1 MPVQQEIKSQ
11 LAKLLATEDI
21 VVEHKNVE
29 TAQFNTDTRVLIL
42 PIWEKASNDVYDMLV
57 GHEVGHAL
65 FTPNEDPPKD
75 IPHSFLNVCE
85 DARIEKL
92 MKRRYMGLAKSFYRG
107 YSEMHEEDFFE
118 LDGEDI
124 DSFTLA
130 DRANLYFKIGAFL
143 DLSFSDAEKEIITLI
158 QNAETFTETIAA
170 AEALY
175 NFCKQEQ
182 ETQQKTQELPTANQ
196 EGLGEDMVDE
206 FPTGNSESSGDSDS
220 DNTGDIDSSISNS
233 DSDGSVESGN
243 SASDIPS
250 GSSDNSDPLELKT
263 ANSLEQKLKDLVNTH
278 SSLENE
284 YIEIPKVN
292 LDSVIVDNKK
302 VHAHIEETW
311 DTEYVRCYEKYHS
324 NKEFYQSHEYF
335 GISEN
340 CFEGSDSAYRE
351 FKKNAQKEV
360 NYLVKE
366 FECKKAA
373 SAYARASTSR
383 TGVLDTRNLHT
394 YKFNEDLFKKITVLP
409 DGKNHGL
416 IFILDWSGSM
426 SRVIQDTLKQLYNLI
441 WFCRKVNIPFEVYAF
456 TYEWFRAENVM
467 DYSLDVNE
475 RREARKEKGSHCERK
490 ENEFHIEKEFNLMN
504 FFTSNVNGKEL
515 EDQMIN
521 IWRIAHAMSS
531 QVRSPY
537 TYPHALHLSGTPLNE
552 SLVTL
557 HQIIPDFQKKNKVEK
572 VQCIMLTDGEANTL
586 PFNRK
591 VERHWEDEPFLGT
604 QQASGR
610 CVLRDRK
617 LGKTYNMGYG
627 YFEFTSALL
636 RHMQDKFFNTNF
648 IGIRVLE
655 PRDAKHFIRMHC
667 DGHNMQ
673 AYDDWAKTRT
683 FTIKTAGYDAYFGLS
698 ATALA
703 DDTEFEVQ
711 EDATKA
717 QIKRAFVKSLK
728 TKKLNKKVLGEFISL
743 VA

>member
-373 SAYARASTSR
+373 SAYARASTAR